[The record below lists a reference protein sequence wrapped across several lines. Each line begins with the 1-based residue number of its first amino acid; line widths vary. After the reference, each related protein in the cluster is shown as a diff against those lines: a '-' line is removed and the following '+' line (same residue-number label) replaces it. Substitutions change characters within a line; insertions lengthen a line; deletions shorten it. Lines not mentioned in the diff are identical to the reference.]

1 MSTYISEPSNWDQ
14 NWVNFSPDEV
24 KCSHCGELKI
34 HEDIMDLLQEARGG
48 LGPLTIT
55 SGYRCSTHN
64 AAVSKKT
71 GANGPHTTGKALDI
85 AVKNS
90 QHRKELITYFAPKVQ
105 GLGIAKSFI
114 HIDLLYEEDGFE
126 GRPNSWVY

>member
-1 MSTYISEPSNWDQ
+1 MSTYVTEHGEWRESWE
-14 NWVNFSPDEV
+14 NFQPKEV
-24 KCSHCGELKI
+24 SCSHCGELKI
-34 HEDIMDLLQEARGG
+34 HEDIMDLLQEARND
-48 LGPLTIT
+48 LGPLSIT
-55 SGYRCSTHN
+55 SGYRCSEHN
-64 AAVSKKT
+64 SNVSST

-90 QHRKELITYFAPKVQ
+90 QHRKQLIEYFAPKVT

-126 GRPNSWVY
+126 MRPNSWVY

>member
-14 NWVNFSPDEV
+14 SWVNFKPEEV
-24 KCSHCGELKI
+24 SCSHCGELKI
-34 HEDIMDLLQEARGG
+34 HEDIMDLLQEARGV
-48 LGPLTIT
+48 LGPLSIT
-55 SGYRCSTHN
+55 SGYRCSEHN
-64 AAVSKKT
+64 SNVSST